1 MKFYLEV
8 DKLKKTLLKN
18 SCPQNFIAKC
28 IQNILNNIFLQKS
41 QVPTEPKKELLI
53 ILLYSC
59 KTSEVV
65 KTRLPK
71 TISKHLNF
79 AKLKVIFQ
87 TSNKLKDYF
96 FFKYFVL
103 ETLWSNSI
111 YKFLWEAA
119 QPHILGKSSDTSK

>member
-1 MKFYLEV
+1 MH
-8 DKLKKTLLKN
+8 
-18 SCPQNFIAKC
+18 S
-28 IQNILNNIFLQKS
+28 NILNNIFLQKS

-119 QPHILGKSSDTSK
+119 QLIYWENLQILQSKSLERQLILTGVITVLSIPYTIISF